1 MEIVYKILKILSNR
15 NTSLYIYIY
24 IYIYKDLLRK
34 GRPRAQRGQRQQ
46 WDNRL
51 INILKKKKKK
61 THQGMEEI
69 GRVLQDEEK
78 ETQSAKRWAISL
90 DDL

>member
-1 MEIVYKILKILSNR
+1 MEIVYKIIEDFIKSQ
-15 NTSLYIYIY
+15 YV
-24 IYIYKDLLRK
+24 IYKDLLRK

-46 WDNRL
+46 WDNQL
-51 INILKKKKKK
+51 INILKK

-78 ETQSAKRWAISL
+78 ETQSVKRWAISL